1 MKYHVSYIMS
11 LQKVPFLRR
20 NLLMNRLVLMRRS
33 ISIRHTIAIRAVY
46 IAISLV
52 VLGPVIVHLL
62 LLRNGLLRDYL
73 CEALE
78 AGCL

>member
-1 MKYHVSYIMS
+1 MKYHMSYIMS
-11 LQKVPFLRR
+11 LQNFPFLRR
-20 NLLMNRLVLMRRS
+20 NLLMNRLVLMRCS
-33 ISIRHTIAIRAVY
+33 ISIHHAVAIRAVY

-52 VLGPVIVHLL
+52 ILGPVIVHLL

-73 CEALE
+73 CKALE